1 MINFAEE
8 LEKQIKASEDQGANQ
23 TVVKEYK
30 LAEGIYF
37 TDFRQPKAQAQA
49 QSSCFEIQENQKK
62 NYVPPKEPIILEA
75 DFKEF
80 QKRIDK
86 MKESIEE
93 IKQIDDWQSDRDFR
107 DAVEENYA
115 AISSNYNKQLAILQ
129 KFKEIDPCCDVLKKN
144 AQQDIEEAL
153 KENKLQ
159 ETAFLQEIY
168 GLKSKN
174 SQDMEIEQLNN
185 KQNEAKTSQKE
196 DPQKQQK
203 EKQENQEEGDDDIL
217 SIQDQLNKQKLDS
230 TKEKKDKDEEDEG
243 VFL

>member
-8 LEKQIKASEDQGANQ
+8 LEKQIKASEDQGANH
-23 TVVKEYK
+23 TIKEYK

-37 TDFRQPKAQAQA
+37 TDFRQPQAQA
-49 QSSCFEIQENQKK
+49 QQTCFEIQENQKK

-107 DAVEENYA
+107 DAIEENYA
-115 AISSNYNKQLAILQ
+115 AISNNYNKQLAILQ

-159 ETAFLQEIY
+159 ENAFLQEIY
-168 GLKSKN
+168 GLKPN
-174 SQDMEIEQLNN
+174 NTQEMEIEQVNN
-185 KQNEAKTSQKE
+185 KQNEASKSLKKE
-196 DPQKQQK
+196 DQKKQLK
-203 EKQENQEEGDDDIL
+203 EEQENEEEEEDDIL

-230 TKEKKDKDEEDEG
+230 TKENKDKKEEEEDG

>member
-8 LEKQIKASEDQGANQ
+8 LEKQIKASEDQGA
-23 TVVKEYK
+23 THTTKEYK

-37 TDFRQPKAQAQA
+37 TDFRQPKAQAQ
-49 QSSCFEIQENQKK
+49 STCFEIQESQKK

-129 KFKEIDPCCDVLKKN
+129 KFKEIDPCCNVLKKN
-144 AQQDIEEAL
+144 APQDIEEAL
-153 KENKLQ
+153 KENKLL

-174 SQDMEIEQLNN
+174 SQEMEIEQINN
-185 KQNEAKTSQKE
+185 KQNEASTSQKQKQ
-196 DPQKQQK
+196 DQQKQQK
-203 EKQENQEEGDDDIL
+203 EEQENEEDDDIL
-217 SIQDQLNKQKLDS
+217 SIQDQLNIQKLDS
-230 TKEKKDKDEEDEG
+230 TKENKNKEEDDG